1 MTQARPEAAG
11 ALPAAPAGDR
21 PAAALV
27 CAGCGHRIPDEAP
40 LAFAC
45 PAARP
50 DDDVDHVLVSEL
62 DPATEA
68 AGASGDDPPSPNPYV
83 RWRARFHAYHRARAL
98 GWSDADYVGLVE
110 CLDSAV
116 AVVDGHGFRVTPFA
130 RSDALSDALGFT
142 AAGGVWVK
150 DETGNVSG
158 SHKARH
164 LFGTLLELAV
174 EEARVAAASR
184 GVEAGAAGT
193 AAGNGADSP
202 PPAATSGAEANADG
216 EAAPVRAPLAIA
228 SCGNA
233 ALAAAVVARAAE
245 RHLDVFIP
253 PDADPVVVDR
263 LRSLGAT
270 CTVCEREPG
279 AAGDPTY
286 HALLRAIAAGAVP
299 FTCQGN
305 LNGFAIEGGETLGWE
320 LAAAV
325 GAPGGPRCLDRIVVQ
340 VGGGALLSSVIA
352 GLRYGGVALPRI
364 HAVQPATVH
373 PLARAFERVRARVA
387 AGEPIDA
394 SVADAARHR
403 SAFMWPWEQEPHS
416 VAHGII
422 DDETYDWRACISG
435 MLASDGSPVVVDEAT
450 FEEANAL
457 ARTATG
463 IDVDHTGTAGLA
475 GLLDLVR
482 TRAVGPDETVAVL
495 FTGAVRRPPTP
506 ATGDHSLTRAAHR
519 RLHSNHATS
528 GGI

>member
-1 MTQARPEAAG
+1 VTEGCPAAVAAPPAVG
-11 ALPAAPAGDR
+11 ALPTAI
-21 PAAALV
+21 V
-27 CAGCGHRIPDEAP
+27 CAGCRHRIPDDAP

-45 PAARP
+45 PGARP
-50 DDDVDHVLVSEL
+50 GDDVDHVLVREL
-62 DPATEA
+62 DPAAAA
-68 AGASGDDPPSPNPYV
+68 AGAFGEDPAGPNPYL
-83 RWRARFHAYHRARAL
+83 RWRTRFHAYHRARAL
-98 GWSDADYVGLVE
+98 GWSDADYVWLVGH
-110 CLDSAV
+110 LDTAV
-116 AVVDGHGFRVTPFA
+116 ALLDGHGFRVTPFA
-130 RSDALSDALGFT
+130 RSGPLSDALGFS

-174 EEARVAAASR
+174 EEARHDT
-184 GVEAGAAGT
+184 AGAASLASG
-193 AAGNGADSP
+193 AAGSRRRAVRG
-202 PPAATSGAEANADG
+202 
-216 EAAPVRAPLAIA
+216 AAPGRAPLAIA

-233 ALAAAVVARAAE
+233 ALAAAVVARAAD

-253 PDADPVVVDR
+253 PDADPVVVAR
-263 LRSLGAT
+263 LRALGAA
-270 CTVCEREPG
+270 CAVCEREPG
-279 AAGDPTY
+279 VAGDPTY
-286 HALLRAIAAGAVP
+286 HALLRAVEAGAVP

-325 GAPGGPRCLDRIVVQ
+325 GTPDGPPRLDRVVVQ

-352 GLRYGGVALPRI
+352 GLRYGGAAGPGETGPRAAALPRI
-364 HAVQPATVH
+364 HAVQPTTVH

-394 SVADAARHR
+394 ALADAARHR
-403 SAFMWPWEQEPHS
+403 SAFMWPWEHEPHS

-422 DDETYDWRACISG
+422 DDETYDWRACVAAMLTSG
-435 MLASDGSPVVVDEAT
+435 GSPVVVDEAT

-457 ARTATG
+457 ARATTG

-482 TRAVGPDETVAVL
+482 TGAVGPHETVAVL

-506 ATGDHSLTRAAHR
+506 APGAQPVTRAAHR
-519 RLHSNHATS
+519 RLHSHHPTS